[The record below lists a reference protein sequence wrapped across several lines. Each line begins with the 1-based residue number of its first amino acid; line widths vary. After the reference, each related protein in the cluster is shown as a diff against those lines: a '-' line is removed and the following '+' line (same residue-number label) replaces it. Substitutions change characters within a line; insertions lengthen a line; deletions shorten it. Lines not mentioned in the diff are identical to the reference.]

1 MSVCGAKNRLGS
13 DHVLLVSQLL
23 TSLEGTWGVIHRN
36 AYYHNFDMY
45 ELSAL
50 AFVNKPILSVY
61 VVVHPVW
68 RLTQADEPPQVKPPR
83 KSGPQIKLS
92 ALRNTAHS
100 YEIPKW
106 T

>member
-13 DHVLLVSQLL
+13 DHVLLLSQLF
-23 TSLEGTWGVIHRN
+23 TSLEGTWGVIHGN

-50 AFVNKPILSVY
+50 AFVNKPILSAY
-61 VVVHPVW
+61 VVVHPAW
-68 RLTQADEPPQVKPPR
+68 RLTQTERPKVKPPR

-100 YEIPKW
+100 SEIPQW